1 MARQNNV
8 LDRLTFGG
16 RMPWAIG
23 LVLTVTIVVSLT
35 AAFASRHVLPF
46 FELGALVPARV
57 FRGEL
62 WRLVTW
68 SVLERSPLSL
78 LFGCLMLYW
87 FGRDLAG
94 LWGSR
99 RFMAVYGG
107 VALSAAIGTC
117 LISLVDTSIKTYLYL
132 GSVPLA
138 EAMVVAWG
146 LYFPDRIVRLYFI
159 ISVRGYTLA
168 WLTVALTV
176 VYAIYAG
183 WDHFLPNL
191 LAEGTMLAWLF
202 RARVVSRWTAWRRS
216 REAARRQARAR
227 AKQKGRIASV
237 HVLRAI
243 EAKDDDDG
251 PLSTEAEG
259 KLVQLF
265 GDASKKPGPPK
276 RD

>member
-1 MARQNNV
+1 MARSNNV
-8 LDRLTFGG
+8 LDRLSFGG
-16 RMPWAIG
+16 RVPWAIG
-23 LVLTVTIVVSLT
+23 LVLTVTIVLSLT

-46 FELGALVPARV
+46 FELGALIPARV

-62 WRLVTW
+62 WRLGSW
-68 SVLERSPLSL
+68 SVLEQSPLSL

-99 RFMAVYGG
+99 RFLAVYVG
-107 VALSAAIGTC
+107 VALVAAIGTC
-117 LISLVDTSIKTYLYL
+117 LISLVDPPIKTYQYL
-132 GSVPLA
+132 GSWPLA
-138 EAMVVAWG
+138 EAMTVAWG
-146 LYFPDRIVRLYFI
+146 LYFPDRIIRLYFVI
-159 ISVRGYTLA
+159 NIRGYTLA
-168 WLTVALTV
+168 WLTVGFTV

-183 WDHFLPNL
+183 WDHYLPHL

-216 REAARRQARAR
+216 REAEARKARTR

-243 EAKDDDDG
+243 EAKDDDDA

-265 GDASKKPGPPK
+265 GDASKKPPPK
-276 RD
+276 RDD